1 MKGVILTGGSGSRL
15 YPNTIVM
22 NKQLLPIF
30 DKPMIYYPLTTLIE
44 NGVDEICIV
53 SSEQALPSFKQLL
66 GDGEQWGIKL
76 HYAIQKA
83 PIGIPDA
90 LNVASKHLDK
100 DDGIALILGDNIYHG
115 ANDVL
120 STAFFNFNSGATVFG
135 YQVDDPT
142 RYGVIEIDGDVIQ
155 SIEEK
160 PKKPKSN
167 YAIPGLYLFDYN
179 AIEITKNLRPSKRGE
194 LEITD
199 VIKAYLRND
208 TLNVFKLPRGTAWLD
223 AGTSSSL
230 FDSSAY
236 VQALERR
243 QGIKIGC
250 PEEATYKQGNIN
262 KTKLRKLIKGIPNC
276 EYKDYLSNILK
287 YE

>member
-22 NKQLLPIF
+22 NKQLLPVF

-53 SSEQALPSFKQLL
+53 SSEQALPNFKQLL
-66 GDGEQWGIKL
+66 GDGKQWGIKL
-76 HYAIQKA
+76 EYAIQKA
-83 PIGIPDA
+83 PVGIPDA
-90 LNVASKHLDK
+90 LNVAKRFLDK
-100 DDGIALILGDNIYHG
+100 DDGIALILGDNIYYG

-120 STAFFNFNSGATVFG
+120 KRAFFNFNSGATIFG

-179 AIEITKNLRPSKRGE
+179 AIEITKKLKPSKRGE

-199 VIKAYLRND
+199 VIKSYLRND
-208 TLNVFKLPRGTAWLD
+208 TLSVFKLPRGTAWLD

-230 FDSSAY
+230 YDSSAY
-236 VQALERR
+236 VQAIEKR

-262 KTKLRKLIKGIPNC
+262 KTQLRKPIKNIPSC
-276 EYKDYLSNILK
+276 EYKNYLSTIINH
-287 YE
+287 E